1 MSETR
6 DALFE
11 EFALAH
17 VTRLEELLRK
27 QEMSLI
33 QAARDRRGRLTL
45 EEIQAACRQVSGDKR
60 ELTLS
65 LAGLVREFELWL
77 GRRSDGDSR
86 QNLLGR
92 LTVQPFEHLCE
103 GHFDGGIRQG
113 ALSRRMIPAF
123 LRATAFL
130 VGSQHCDAWQNE
142 LALLH
147 DKLNLRS
154 KQAQKEGGWNVFY
167 HDELARTVSLRM
179 SARFLSRFHPYEKR
193 RDWFLAY
200 MNDHLGEIQKNLPR
214 AGSDDIWHF
223 QEKHYLVV
231 MDSFT
236 KGLREVLQLP
246 KQQQSLRLS
255 LSKERLSKLKAAVAH
270 LDEELSERR

>member
-17 VTRLEELLRK
+17 VTRVEELLRK
-27 QEMSLI
+27 QEMHLI
-33 QAARDRRGRLTL
+33 EAARARRGRLTL
-45 EEIQAACRQVSGDKR
+45 EEIQAVCRQVSGDKR
-60 ELTLS
+60 ELTLT

-77 GRRSDGDSR
+77 GRRSDAESR

-92 LTVQPFEHLCE
+92 LMVQPFEHLCE
-103 GHFDGGIRQG
+103 GHFAGGIRQG

-130 VGSQHCDAWQNE
+130 VGSQHCDAWQTE
-142 LALLH
+142 LNTLH

-154 KQAQKEGGWNVFY
+154 KHAQNMGAWNVFY
-167 HDELARTVSLRM
+167 RDEIARNVRLRM

-193 RDWFLAY
+193 RDWFVAY
-200 MNDHLGEIQKNLPR
+200 MNDHLGQIEKNVPR
-214 AGSDDIWHF
+214 AGSGDVWHF
-223 QEKHYLVV
+223 QEQHYLAV

-236 KGLREVLQLP
+236 KQLRQTLRLP
-246 KQQQSLRLS
+246 KQQQSLRLM
-255 LSKERLSKLKAAVAH
+255 LPKERLTNLKAAVA
-270 LDEELSERR
+270 ELEIELGARS

>member
-1 MSETR
+1 MSEKR

-27 QEMSLI
+27 QETHLI
-33 QAARDRRGRLTL
+33 EAARARRGRLTL
-45 EEIQAACRQVSGDKR
+45 GEIQAACRQVSGDKR
-60 ELTLS
+60 ELTLT

-77 GRRSDGDSR
+77 GRRSDGESR

-92 LTVQPFEHLCE
+92 LMVQPFEHLCE

-130 VGSQHCDAWQNE
+130 VGSQHCDAWQTE
-142 LALLH
+142 LARLH
-147 DKLNLRS
+147 DKLNMRS
-154 KQAQKEGGWNVFY
+154 KQSPDTEAWNAFY
-167 HDELARTVSLRM
+167 HDEIARNVSLRM

-193 RDWFLAY
+193 RDWFVAY
-200 MNDHLGEIQKNLPR
+200 MNDHLGQMQKNLPR
-214 AGSDDIWHF
+214 AGSDDVWHF
-223 QEKHYLVV
+223 QEEHYLAV

-236 KGLREVLQLP
+236 KQLRDTLRLP
-246 KQQQSLRLS
+246 KQQQSLRLM
-255 LSKERLSKLKAAVAH
+255 LPKDRLAKLKDAVAQ
-270 LDEELSERR
+270 LDDELSGQS